1 MKFECF
7 AEQQRKSGNDQSSRH
22 ELPIEL
28 LPTVYF
34 PQEDHSQLM
43 SLMLSEIEQQPTAIE
58 KTIKR
63 ESKKIERFAARLRA
77 NRPRLI
83 VLVARGS
90 SDNAALFGRYLL
102 ETTTGIPVSLAAPA
116 VHTLYKAKLDLRD
129 SLVIGVSQSGEG
141 DDINLTL
148 KNAKR
153 CGATTLAIT
162 NEAESAMAKLC
173 DEAFLIHAGRERSV
187 AATKTYTGQLLIFHL
202 LARALSGGKEELE
215 RLPEF
220 AAEALKL
227 KPDVVAMVERYA
239 FMEQCV
245 VVGRGLNYAN
255 AYEFAIKLMETC
267 YVVAERFSGADFLHG
282 PIAMVD
288 SGFPVFV
295 FAPPGPTLKGMKE
308 LLTKLHG
315 IGAETLAISGD
326 ASALKAASRGI
337 KMPRVDELLSPIPY
351 VIPAQL
357 FAALLAEAK
366 GLSPDQPRSLSK
378 VTKTV

>member
-1 MKFECF
+1 
-7 AEQQRKSGNDQSSRH
+7 
-22 ELPIEL
+22 
-28 LPTVYF
+28 
-34 PQEDHSQLM
+34 M

-116 VHTLYKAKLDLRD
+116 VHTLYKAKLDLRE
-129 SLVIGVSQSGEG
+129 SLVVGVSQSGEG
-141 DDINLTL
+141 VDINLTL
-148 KNAKR
+148 ENAKR

-162 NEAESAMAKLC
+162 NEAESSMAKLC

-227 KPDVVAMVERYA
+227 KPDVAAMVERYA

-326 ASALKAASRGI
+326 ASTLKAASRGI